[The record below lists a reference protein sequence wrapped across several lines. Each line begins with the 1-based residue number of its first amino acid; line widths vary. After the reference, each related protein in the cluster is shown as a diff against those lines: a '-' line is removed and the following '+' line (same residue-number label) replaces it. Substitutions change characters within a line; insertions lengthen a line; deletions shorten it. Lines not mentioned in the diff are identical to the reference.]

1 MDVVDSLEREK
12 GVFRSMLPELRKKY
26 EGKYVAIKDGA
37 VISVGSSK
45 EETAFK
51 AYEKVGYSVIYVGYV
66 GEEREIGLPSPRV
79 IR

>member
-1 MDVVDSLEREK
+1 M
-12 GVFRSMLPELRKKY
+12 RKKY
-26 EGKYVAIKDGA
+26 EGKYVAIKAGD
-37 VISVGSSK
+37 VISVGTTK

-66 GEEREIGLPSPRV
+66 GKERYVRLPSPRV

>member
-51 AYEKVGYSVIYVGYV
+51 AYEKWAIQSSTWDMWGRRGRSDFLVLG
-66 GEEREIGLPSPRV
+66 
-79 IR
+79 